1 MEEEFKEFLLCILL
15 IKSAIIFIV
24 IIKLIVINVII
35 HFIYTHHNKYY
46 HSLKINLVPFIYSF
60 MVFPIIRFIIPVL
73 KIITLKV
80 IIIRSCNSIIVIVF
94 ISIHYVSY
102 YSHQIIT
109 SFIITHLMFI
119 LVTNYIDFCITVFKN
134 LVY

>member
-1 MEEEFKEFLLCILL
+1 
-15 IKSAIIFIV
+15 
-24 IIKLIVINVII
+24 
-35 HFIYTHHNKYY
+35 
-46 HSLKINLVPFIYSF
+46 
-60 MVFPIIRFIIPVL
+60 MVFPIIRFIIGAL
-73 KIITLKV
+73 KIIIQEDIFIKV
-80 IIIRSCNSIIVIVF
+80 IIIRSCNSIIVNVL

-102 YSHQIIT
+102 YSNHIIT